1 MTMNRRNEARCF
13 VRRQVG
19 KNLERRRA
27 ELGID
32 RAECA
37 RRARVTVSEI
47 EAIEAGERQ
56 PLSDS
61 ILRIASTLDSEASD
75 LLTGIFWV
83 TPTEDGRE
91 GHCEVEGRPR

>member
-1 MTMNRRNEARCF
+1 MNRQEEDRRL
-13 VRRQVG
+13 VRRKVG
-19 KNLERRRA
+19 KNLEGRRA

-47 EAIEAGERQ
+47 EAIEDGERQ

-61 ILRIASTLDSEASD
+61 ILRIASTLDWEVSD
-75 LLTGIFWV
+75 LLAGVRWV
-83 TPTEDGRE
+83 TPAEDGHE
-91 GHCEVEGRPR
+91 GHFEVEGRRR

>member
-1 MTMNRRNEARCF
+1 MNRKEIDRRL
-13 VRRQVG
+13 VRRKVG

-47 EAIEAGERQ
+47 EAIEDGERQ

-61 ILRIASTLDSEASD
+61 ILRIASTLDWEVSD
-75 LLTGIFWV
+75 LLAGVRWV
-83 TPTEDGRE
+83 PPAEDRHE
-91 GHCEVEGRPR
+91 GHFEVEGRAR